1 MESHDSQV
9 INEGFTDPAYN
20 EYIQLA
26 LSIGEQ
32 HTRSRGGFGA
42 FRQFRDICR
51 NSMALVFESGFF
63 VDTNRYQMHFIYW
76 MTSSFGT
83 TT

>member
-1 MESHDSQV
+1 MENQDSQTLGE
-9 INEGFTDPAYN
+9 NSDSRDFN
-20 EYIQLA
+20 NYIQLA

-51 NSMALVFESGFF
+51 NSMGLVFESGFF
-63 VDTNRYQMHFIYW
+63 AIIIIKRHFICW
-76 MTSSFGT
+76 TTSFFLIST
-83 TT
+83 